1 MPTQLTLSTETLYGF
16 LLVLTR
22 VACTFVF
29 VPLPQLRHSS
39 TTARIVLSLAITI
52 ALGSVWPSIPFSL
65 NGGLA
70 ESWLLLERLAAE
82 AGFGIAIGL
91 TVTLISESFTLSMQI
106 LGIQAGY
113 GYASTIDP
121 NSEADSGVL
130 VVLAQLTAWM
140 LFLAYGMERHV
151 IRALA
156 RSLEAYPAGSFAI
169 SPQARDAVL
178 SMGSAVFSAALRLAM
193 PVVALL
199 LLVDLTF
206 ALFGR
211 LHAQLQLLS
220 LAFPAKMLA
229 TIAILAL
236 LSQALPRAY
245 EGIAAKGVSALMRL
259 AGD

>member
-1 MPTQLTLSTETLYGF
+1 MSGHLSISIETLYGF

-22 VACTFVF
+22 VAATFAF
-29 VPLPQLRHSS
+29 VPLPQLKQSS
-39 TTARIVLSLAITI
+39 ASSRIVLSLAITI
-52 ALGSVWPSIPFSL
+52 ALQSVWPVTPVSL
-65 NGGLA
+65 DNGFA
-70 ESWLLLERLAAE
+70 EPWALLGRMAAE
-82 AGFGIAIGL
+82 AGFGISIGL
-91 TVTLISESFTLSMQI
+91 VVALVGEAFTLAMQA

-130 VVLAQLTAWM
+130 VALAQLTSWM
-140 LFLAYGMERHV
+140 LFLAFGMERHV

-156 RSLEAYPAGSFAI
+156 RSLEVYPAGAFLLSHE
-169 SPQARDAVL
+169 ARAAVL
-178 SMGSAVFSAALRLAM
+178 SLGSAVFSAALRLAL

-229 TIAILAL
+229 TLGMLAL
-236 LSQALPRAY
+236 LSQAFPRAY
-245 EGIAAKGVSALMRL
+245 KGLAARGVAALMRL